1 MPDREL
7 LLPINQRLAVD
18 RVITHMKL
26 ACTAMADPMQV
37 CNRVALFPPPVELL
51 AEDVEGVICC
61 LQPQHRECR
70 SGE

>member
-26 ACTAMADPMQV
+26 ACTAMADPVQSI
-37 CNRVALFPPPVELL
+37 NRLSHGTAPDKLL
-51 AEDVEGVICC
+51 ADDVERMFC
-61 LQPQHRECR
+61 PT
-70 SGE
+70 